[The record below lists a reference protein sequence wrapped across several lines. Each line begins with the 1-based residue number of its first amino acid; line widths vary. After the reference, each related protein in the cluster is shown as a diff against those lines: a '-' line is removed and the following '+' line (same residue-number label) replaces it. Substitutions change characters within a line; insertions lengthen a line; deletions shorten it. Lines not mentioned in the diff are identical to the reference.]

1 MLNLFKLIA
10 TISFVIS
17 IVAIGVFISRS
28 LFYIIEMRSFK
39 IPFFDILKI
48 SIKVSYVGGL
58 VGSIGIY
65 FIPYFSKNTSG
76 R

>member
-1 MLNLFKLIA
+1 MLNLLKLIA

-17 IVAIGVFISRS
+17 IVTTGVFISRS
-28 LFYIIEMRSFK
+28 LFYIIEMRSFN
-39 IPFFDILKI
+39 IPFFDILNI
-48 SIKVSYVGGL
+48 SIKVGSVGGL
-58 VGSIGIY
+58 VGGIGIY

>member
-1 MLNLFKLIA
+1 MLNLFKLVA

-28 LFYIIEMRSFK
+28 LFYIIEMRSFN

>member
-17 IVAIGVFISRS
+17 IVAIGVFISR
-28 LFYIIEMRSFK
+28 LFYIIEMRSFN

>member
-1 MLNLFKLIA
+1 MLNLLKLIA

-17 IVAIGVFISRS
+17 IVTIGVFISRS
-28 LFYIIEMRSFK
+28 LFYIIEIRSFN

-48 SIKVSYVGGL
+48 SIKVGSVGGL
-58 VGSIGIY
+58 VGGIGIY
-65 FIPYFSKNTSG
+65 FTPYFSKNTSG